1 MQCQNDTRKQP
12 PLNPV
17 MHTNGEAN
25 VTCQREKQSTL
36 QFPNNE
42 VKAKFVIRFPFLEL
56 VPFTRTLGPDLDLC
70 EVDYSVDNSPM
81 PCRDDRSVAWWRGG
95 APVLREA
102 FSINS
107 L

>member
-1 MQCQNDTRKQP
+1 MQCQNDTGNISYHSPALQRKQP

-56 VPFTRTLGPDLDLC
+56 VP
-70 EVDYSVDNSPM
+70 VSPM
-81 PCRDDRSVAWWRGG
+81 SEYPDH
-95 APVLREA
+95 
-102 FSINS
+102 
-107 L
+107 